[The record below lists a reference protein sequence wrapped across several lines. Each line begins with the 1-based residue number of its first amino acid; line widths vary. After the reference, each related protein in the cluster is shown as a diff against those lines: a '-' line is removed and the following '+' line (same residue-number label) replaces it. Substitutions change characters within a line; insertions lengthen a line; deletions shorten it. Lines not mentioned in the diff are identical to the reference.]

1 MMRFALI
8 LSAGLALLALPA
20 FAEGTNCP
28 LHARLDTQKA
38 KQASPVK
45 LILAP
50 PAIQTLTPSSTPP
63 LPRPSPRPF
72 PPESVVLAERGVDT
86 IPVAKEAEVQVQEV
100 MPAAPIAMT
109 PAQDYEKLLAANLKA
124 GADDLMVFDYAGVK
138 ARGGKSVIDAFIA
151 EQSARNPET
160 MSAAE
165 ATVFW
170 ANLYNAVTLQVVL
183 ENYPVTS
190 IREIKSGARKGPWKR
205 DLVAVNGRAMSL
217 DDIEHGILRKQFPSP
232 YIHYMVNCA
241 SIGCPNLGP
250 QLWRADT
257 LEAERKAAASAYIN
271 SSRGV
276 SVNGGKLTVS
286 SIYKWFK
293 GDFGGKSS
301 VLEHIRA
308 HADAD
313 LAAAIDSGAKISK
326 YGYNWSLNE

>member
-8 LSAGLALLALPA
+8 LSAGLALMSSPA

-28 LHARLDTQKA
+28 LHARLDAQKA
-38 KQASPVK
+38 EPASIATLIAASPT
-45 LILAP
+45 
-50 PAIQTLTPSSTPP
+50 IQTLTPSSTPP

-86 IPVAKEAEVQVQEV
+86 PVVKAVENQAHEATPVAS
-100 MPAAPIAMT
+100 MAMT
-109 PAQDYEKLLAANLKA
+109 PAQDYERLLSANLKP
-124 GADDLMVFDYAGVK
+124 GADDLRVFDYAGVK
-138 ARGGKSVIDAFIA
+138 ARGGSAVIDAFIA
-151 EQSARNPET
+151 EQSARNPDN

-165 ATVFW
+165 ATAYW

-183 ENYPVTS
+183 ENYPIGS

-205 DLVAVNGRAMSL
+205 DLVTVNGRAMSL
-217 DDIEHGILRKQFPSP
+217 DDIEHGTLRKQFPSP

-250 QLWRADT
+250 QLWRAET
-257 LEAERKAAASAYIN
+257 LEADQKAAASAYIN

-276 SVNGGKLTVS
+276 SLSGDTLKVS

-293 GDFGGKSS
+293 GDFGGKSGI
-301 VLEHIRA
+301 LKHIRA